1 MTIRKK
7 SFARGTRR
15 KGRASCSPAI
25 LLNFLK
31 KLGRRTAQKDG
42 QDLPMRQTLP
52 RARKGLNS
60 VKTLE
65 MPGKTTGSKWH
76 GVCDS
81 LCGTLYL
88 DVRP

>member
-7 SFARGTRR
+7 SFARGSRR
-15 KGRASCSPAI
+15 KGRASCGTAI

-31 KLGRRTAQKDG
+31 SMVRRTAQKDG
-42 QDLPMRQTLP
+42 QDLPVRQTLP
-52 RARKGLNS
+52 PAEDGTNS

-65 MPGKTTGSKWH
+65 KRGKVPGLKWH
-76 GVCDS
+76 GACDS
-81 LCGTLYL
+81 LCGTLYS